1 MGKSDYGILQYSSVI
16 LKRKKGLFKA
26 IENVQNNEITKNQIK
41 IQIRYCQISVKDIHS
56 WLTEVGNTQKSSK
69 TRGLGWSNLAW
80 DILILGETFWI
91 VQITKGK

>member
-69 TRGLGWSNLAW
+69 TRGLG
-80 DILILGETFWI
+80 
-91 VQITKGK
+91 